1 MIFKNNKTYEI
12 LKWLALVVFDAIGVA
27 YQSLAGIW
35 GLPYGDEVFKTCVV
49 ASVFLGALIG
59 VSSNKYQEQE
69 LIDYEQL
76 ENEIDNPEEEE

>member
-1 MIFKNNKTYEI
+1 MIFKNNKVYEV
-12 LKWLALVVFDAIGVA
+12 LKWLALVVFDAVGVA

-59 VSSNKYQEQE
+59 VSSNKYTNAE
-69 LIDYEQL
+69 LDE
-76 ENEIDNPEEEE
+76 DFEEEDELLDDRDEE